1 MSGRSQSCQSAARS
15 PRSETF
21 GAAAFCLVLLWF
33 LTPVFFPPSSAPLQA
48 NQPAA
53 RPEPAGL
60 CRLLLGGR
68 LAGSH
73 QDGPLPRQLHG
84 GGLRFPGVGGQDVH
98 RVSRRQ
104 TRTAASKTAIRAMLG
119 FNVEVSSL
127 AFQQKVFF
135 HIPAFGRSDYLSL
148 YSSDSVGLLSAVH
161 CKRDG
166 KPPET

>member
-1 MSGRSQSCQSAARS
+1 MTSRGLSSATGTAAAEVVGQIPVLPISRLFAAVR
-15 PRSETF
+15 PRRPSETL

-33 LTPVFFPPSSAPLQA
+33 LKPVLFPPSSAPLQA

-98 RVSRRQ
+98 RVSRRLNQ
-104 TRTAASKTAIRAMLG
+104 NRCLQTAIKAMLG
-119 FNVEVSSL
+119 FNGDFFSFLVFLPENVEV
-127 AFQQKVFF
+127 
-135 HIPAFGRSDYLSL
+135 
-148 YSSDSVGLLSAVH
+148 
-161 CKRDG
+161 
-166 KPPET
+166 